1 MEVDPKMRALM
12 LIVADTVIEGFG
24 KDKNDLPEVTN
35 AEELFEQL
43 MAYTAAHGREAV
55 AHGREAVAHVRRD
68 IEQIRKGAEDG
79 NK

>member
-1 MEVDPKMRALM
+1 MEVNPKMRALM
-12 LIVADTVIEGFG
+12 LIVTDIVIEGFG

-55 AHGREAVAHVRRD
+55 ARVQRD
-68 IEQIRKGAEDG
+68 IEQIRKGANDG
-79 NK
+79 N

>member
-43 MAYTAAHGREAV
+43 MAYTAANGREAV
-55 AHGREAVAHVRRD
+55 ARVLRD

-79 NK
+79 N

>member
-43 MAYTAAHGREAV
+43 MAYTAANGREAV
-55 AHGREAVAHVRRD
+55 ARVRRD

>member
-1 MEVDPKMRALM
+1 MRALM

-43 MAYTAAHGREAV
+43 MAYTAANGREAV
-55 AHGREAVAHVRRD
+55 ARVRRD

-79 NK
+79 N

>member
-43 MAYTAAHGREAV
+43 MAYTAAYGREAV
-55 AHGREAVAHVRRD
+55 ARVRRD
-68 IEQIRKGAEDG
+68 IEQIRKGG
-79 NK
+79 K

>member
-43 MAYTAAHGREAV
+43 MAYTAAQGREAV
-55 AHGREAVAHVRRD
+55 ARVRRD

>member
-43 MAYTAAHGREAV
+43 MAYTTANGREAV
-55 AHGREAVAHVRRD
+55 ARVRRD

>member
-12 LIVADTVIEGFG
+12 LIVADTVIEAAG
-24 KDKNDLPEVTN
+24 KDDKDLPEVTN

-55 AHGREAVAHVRRD
+55 ARVRRD
-68 IEQIRKGAEDG
+68 IEQIRKEAEDG

>member
-1 MEVDPKMRALM
+1 MELDPKMRALM

-43 MAYTAAHGREAV
+43 MAYTAANGREAV
-55 AHGREAVAHVRRD
+55 ARVRRD
-68 IEQIRKGAEDG
+68 IEQIRKGAKDG

>member
-1 MEVDPKMRALM
+1 M

-24 KDKNDLPEVTN
+24 KDNNDLPEVTN

-43 MAYTAAHGREAV
+43 MAYTAANGREAV
-55 AHGREAVAHVRRD
+55 ARVRRD

>member
-1 MEVDPKMRALM
+1 MDIDPKMRALM

-55 AHGREAVAHVRRD
+55 VRVRRD

>member
-24 KDKNDLPEVTN
+24 KDKNDLPEVIN

-43 MAYTAAHGREAV
+43 MAYTAANGREAV
-55 AHGREAVAHVRRD
+55 ARVRRD
-68 IEQIRKGAEDG
+68 IEQIRKGANDG
-79 NK
+79 DK

>member
-1 MEVDPKMRALM
+1 MRALM

-24 KDKNDLPEVTN
+24 KDKNDLPEATN

-43 MAYTAAHGREAV
+43 MAYTAANGREAV
-55 AHGREAVAHVRRD
+55 ARVRRE
-68 IEQIRKGAEDG
+68 IEQIRKGANDG

>member
-43 MAYTAAHGREAV
+43 MAYTAANGREAV
-55 AHGREAVAHVRRD
+55 ARVRRD
-68 IEQIRKGAEDG
+68 IEQIRKGANSG
-79 NK
+79 N

>member
-1 MEVDPKMRALM
+1 MDIDPKMRALM

-43 MAYTAAHGREAV
+43 MAYTAANGREAV
-55 AHGREAVAHVRRD
+55 ARVRRD
-68 IEQIRKGAEDG
+68 IEQIRKGANDG
-79 NK
+79 DK

>member
-43 MAYTAAHGREAV
+43 MAYTAANGREAV
-55 AHGREAVAHVRRD
+55 ARVRRD
-68 IEQIRKGAEDG
+68 IEQIRRGANNGD
-79 NK
+79 K

>member
-24 KDKNDLPEVTN
+24 KDKNDLPEVIN
-35 AEELFEQL
+35 ADELFEQL
-43 MAYTAAHGREAV
+43 MAYTAANGREAV
-55 AHGREAVAHVRRD
+55 ARVRRD
-68 IEQIRKGAEDG
+68 IEQIRKGANDG

>member
-43 MAYTAAHGREAV
+43 MAYTAANGREAV
-55 AHGREAVAHVRRD
+55 ARVRRD
-68 IEQIRKGAEDG
+68 IEQIRKGANDG
-79 NK
+79 DK

>member
-1 MEVDPKMRALM
+1 MEIDPKMRALM
-12 LIVADTVIEGFG
+12 LIVADTVVEGFG

-55 AHGREAVAHVRRD
+55 ARVRRD

>member
-12 LIVADTVIEGFG
+12 LIVADPVIEGFG

-35 AEELFEQL
+35 TEELFEQL
-43 MAYTAAHGREAV
+43 MAYTAANGREAV
-55 AHGREAVAHVRRD
+55 ARVRRD
-68 IEQIRKGAEDG
+68 IEQIRKGAKDG

>member
-1 MEVDPKMRALM
+1 MEVDQKMRALM

-43 MAYTAAHGREAV
+43 MAYTAANGREAV
-55 AHGREAVAHVRRD
+55 ARVRRD
-68 IEQIRKGAEDG
+68 IEQIRKGANNG

>member
-43 MAYTAAHGREAV
+43 MAYPAANGREAV
-55 AHGREAVAHVRRD
+55 ARGRRD
-68 IEQIRKGAEDG
+68 LEPIRQGAEDG

>member
-43 MAYTAAHGREAV
+43 MAYTAANGREAV
-55 AHGREAVAHVRRD
+55 ARVRRD

-79 NK
+79 N

>member
-24 KDKNDLPEVTN
+24 KDKNDLPQVTN

-43 MAYTAAHGREAV
+43 MAYTAANGREAV
-55 AHGREAVAHVRRD
+55 ARVRRD
-68 IEQIRKGAEDG
+68 IEQIRKGANDG
-79 NK
+79 N

>member
-1 MEVDPKMRALM
+1 MRALM

-43 MAYTAAHGREAV
+43 MAYTAANGREAV
-55 AHGREAVAHVRRD
+55 ARVRRD
-68 IEQIRKGAEDG
+68 IEQIRKGANDG
-79 NK
+79 DK

>member
-43 MAYTAAHGREAV
+43 MAYTAANGREAV
-55 AHGREAVAHVRRD
+55 ARVLRD
-68 IEQIRKGAEDG
+68 IEQIRKRANDG
-79 NK
+79 N

>member
-35 AEELFEQL
+35 VEELFEQL

-55 AHGREAVAHVRRD
+55 ASV
-68 IEQIRKGAEDG
+68 GAIL

>member
-43 MAYTAAHGREAV
+43 MAYAAAHGREAV
-55 AHGREAVAHVRRD
+55 ARVLRD
-68 IEQIRKGAEDG
+68 IEQIRKGAENG

>member
-12 LIVADTVIEGFG
+12 LIVADTVIEAAG
-24 KDKNDLPEVTN
+24 KDDKDLPEVTN

-55 AHGREAVAHVRRD
+55 ARVRRD
-68 IEQIRKGAEDG
+68 IEQIRKGAESG
-79 NK
+79 N

>member
-43 MAYTAAHGREAV
+43 MAYTAANGREAV
-55 AHGREAVAHVRRD
+55 ARVRRD
-68 IEQIRKGAEDG
+68 IEQIRKGTEDG

>member
-43 MAYTAAHGREAV
+43 MAYTAANGREAV
-55 AHGREAVAHVRRD
+55 ARVLRD
-68 IEQIRKGAEDG
+68 IEQIRRGAEDG
-79 NK
+79 N

>member
-35 AEELFEQL
+35 VEELFEQL
-43 MAYTAAHGREAV
+43 MAYTAANGREAV
-55 AHGREAVAHVRRD
+55 ARVRRD
-68 IEQIRKGAEDG
+68 IEQIRKGANDG
-79 NK
+79 N

>member
-24 KDKNDLPEVTN
+24 KDKNDLPEFTN
-35 AEELFEQL
+35 ADELFEQL
-43 MAYTAAHGREAV
+43 MAYAAANGREAV
-55 AHGREAVAHVRRD
+55 ARVRRD

-79 NK
+79 DK

>member
-24 KDKNDLPEVTN
+24 KDNNNLPEVTN

-55 AHGREAVAHVRRD
+55 ARVRRD